1 LKVAWSLDCGGE
13 SRPRF
18 ETVNYNGI
26 HRSGILKICG
36 ILLAAGA
43 AKRFGGGKLLHPL
56 ADGTPL
62 GVASARNLLAA
73 LPDVVAV
80 VRPGDDA
87 LAAALRAAGCEVAV
101 CADAIHGMGNSLAHA
116 VAARRDAGGWVIAL
130 ADMPSLRPAT
140 IAAVARA
147 IEGGAALAAPAYQG
161 RRGHPVGIANR
172 FRDDLLKLDG
182 DAGARDIVAA
192 HQDEIV
198 LLDGDDAGVLLDIDR
213 REDLPRG
220 A

>member
-1 LKVAWSLDCGGE
+1 L
-13 SRPRF
+13 R
-18 ETVNYNGI
+18 
-26 HRSGILKICG
+26 ICA

-80 VRPGDDA
+80 VRPGDDELAHA
-87 LAAALRAAGCEVAV
+87 LEAAGCEVTV
-101 CADAIHGMGNSLAHA
+101 CAEAVRGMGNSLAHA

-130 ADMPSLRPAT
+130 ADMPSIKPAT

-147 IEGGAALAAPAYQG
+147 IEEGAPLAAPLFQG
-161 RRGHPVGIANR
+161 QRGHPVGIGER
-172 FRDDLLKLDG
+172 FRNDLLKLDG

-192 HQDEIV
+192 HQDELV
-198 LLDGDDAGVLLDIDR
+198 LIECGDPGVLLDIDKR
-213 REDLPRG
+213 GDLPGG

>member
-1 LKVAWSLDCGGE
+1 M
-13 SRPRF
+13 RMIR
-18 ETVNYNGI
+18 NYNAI
-26 HRSGILKICG
+26 HARSILRICA

-43 AKRFGGGKLLHPL
+43 ATRFGGGKLLHTL

-73 LPDVVAV
+73 VPDVMAV

-87 LAAALRAAGCEVAV
+87 LAAALSDAGCEVTV
-101 CADAIHGMGNSLAHA
+101 CAEAARGMGASLAHA
-116 VAARRDAGGWVIAL
+116 IAARRDADGWVIAL
-130 ADMPSLRPAT
+130 ADMPSIKPAT
-140 IAAVARA
+140 ILAVTRA
-147 IEGGAALAAPAYQG
+147 IEGGVLLAAPLFQG
-161 RRGHPVGIANR
+161 RRGHPVGIAGR
-172 FRDDLLKLDG
+172 FRDELQKLDG

-192 HQDEIV
+192 HKDEIV
-198 LLDGDDAGVLLDIDR
+198 LIDCDDAGVLLDIDR

>member
-1 LKVAWSLDCGGE
+1 M
-13 SRPRF
+13 R
-18 ETVNYNGI
+18 
-26 HRSGILKICG
+26 ICG

-56 ADGTPL
+56 GDGTPL

-73 LPDVVAV
+73 LSDVVAV

-87 LAAALRAAGCEVAV
+87 LARLLASAGCEVTV
-101 CADAIHGMGNSLAHA
+101 CAGAVRGMGASLAHA

-130 ADMPSLRPAT
+130 ADMPSIQPAS

-147 IEGGAALAAPAYQG
+147 IEAGAALAAPVYQG
-161 RRGHPVGIANR
+161 QRGHPVGIGGG
-172 FRDDLLKLDG
+172 FRDALLGLDG
-182 DAGARDIVAA
+182 DAGARDILAA
-192 HQDEIV
+192 HKDEIA
-198 LLDGDDAGVLLDIDR
+198 LIECDDPGVLLDIDR
-213 REDLPRG
+213 RADIPDG